1 MSMGKL
7 LPFRPKS
14 KMLHCKV
21 CDMTAPEIE
30 PVPDD
35 GYELLC
41 VICFMWATATVAALR
56 IEKGLV

>member
-1 MSMGKL
+1 
-7 LPFRPKS
+7 
-14 KMLHCKV
+14 
-21 CDMTAPEIE
+21 MTAPEIE